1 MPRTTPS
8 AIMKFSYH
16 KLLSFLLLF
25 CLISLSGQEPTEL
38 HPWTDLNGRTLQA
51 KFIKGNNT
59 SVTIEWNGQRFDL
72 PIDTLSDPSKALAK
86 KFIQESAGS
95 EKPDADVQQWKDTSG
110 RSIQAKFIKSD
121 KLTVT
126 LDWNGKTTVLPLSMF
141 DQESQNMASRLQSEN
156 VSVAISP
163 DSNPV
168 VKVDLNGELD
178 LLAEYPWAN
187 SAGKTVSG
195 RFLDVSKDDVKLSIN
210 RGSREV
216 SIPLAS
222 LAKDSQSLAQKLK
235 IIQVKAQKAGATLA
249 KKRKT
254 MKVPAVTDTD
264 LEIEHEFKDVEGRT
278 VKAQFIDADDQV
290 VSVVIKTSSRNAI
303 PLPWDKFDSASIAK
317 LEALRRKKL
326 EISSRK
332 PKIIHAKGNRLSYYG
347 NGKYKDYNTVY
358 EGDSYTIGLPYS
370 GSGLHVWINPGA
382 DKLPDSAK
390 GNPLGLRRMSIGFI
404 SIFTDRTNPKRVR
417 RRSRKITSF
426 DSSPEPSLDR
436 DKITLTGKYE
446 NGGTFEYNM
455 EVNRN
460 GMQFW
465 SRIKDPAGEEWPT
478 STRIGVSLHGVVPN
492 VKDLAMSAI
501 KPQIGD
507 GAFYMTPVE
516 GKRMKLPFDKKWTEI
531 KIPRGALSSLK
542 GVEVMGTPYYNFKF
556 NISPNN
562 GKDMNFD
569 YSKGY
574 SGTFPFQGISL
585 GYSSKEKRTEVPRS
599 RSLKVSVTKK

>member
-1 MPRTTPS
+1 
-8 AIMKFSYH
+8 MKFTFCKLIFFSISY
-16 KLLSFLLLF
+16 FLV
-25 CLISLSGQEPTEL
+25 SLNAEETNEL

-51 KFIKGNNT
+51 KFIKGDNA

-72 PIDTLSDPSKALAK
+72 PMATLSDQSKALAK
-86 KFIQESAGS
+86 KFIQKSNGSPESDS
-95 EKPDADVQQWKDTSG
+95 EAQQWKDTSG
-110 RSIQAKFIKSD
+110 RTIQAKFIKSD

-126 LDWNGKTTVLPLSMF
+126 LNWNGKTTVLPLSMF
-141 DQESQNMASRLQSEN
+141 DQESQIMAAKLQSEK
-156 VSVAISP
+156 VSEPVSSN
-163 DSNPV
+163 SNPV
-168 VKVDLNGELD
+168 VKVDLNGDLD
-178 LLAEYPWAN
+178 LFAEYPWIN
-187 SAGKTVSG
+187 SAGKTVNG
-195 RFLDVSKDDVKLSIN
+195 RFLDVSKNDVKLSIN
-210 RGSREV
+210 RGTREV

-222 LAKDSQSLAQKLK
+222 LAKESQSLAQKLK
-235 IIQVKAQKAGATLA
+235 IVQVKAQKAGAVLA

-254 MKVPAVTDTD
+254 MKVPAVTDAD
-264 LEIEHEFKDVEGRT
+264 LEIEHEFKDVDGRT

-303 PLPWDKFDSASIAK
+303 PLPWDKFDSDSIAK

-332 PKIIHAKGNRLSYYG
+332 PKIIPAKGNRLSYYG

-370 GSGLHVWINPGA
+370 GSGLHVWINPGT
-382 DKLPDSAK
+382 DKMPDSAK
-390 GNPLGLRRMSIGFI
+390 ANPLGLRRMSIGFN

-465 SRIKDPAGEEWPT
+465 SKIKDPAGEEWPT

>member
-1 MPRTTPS
+1 
-8 AIMKFSYH
+8 MKSFYH
-16 KLLSFLLLF
+16 KLTFFLFTF
-25 CLISLSGQEPTEL
+25 CLTSLSGQESTEL

-72 PIDTLSDPSKALAK
+72 PIDTLSDESMALAK
-86 KFIQESAGS
+86 KFIQKSAGS
-95 EKPDADVQQWKDTSG
+95 QKVDAVVQEWKDTSG

-235 IIQVKAQKAGATLA
+235 IMQVKVQKAGATLA

-332 PKIIHAKGNRLSYYG
+332 PKIIPAKGNRLSYYG
-347 NGKYKDYNTVY
+347 NGKYKDYNTVF

-404 SIFTDRTNPKRVR
+404 SQYVDRSDGKRAR

-436 DKITLTGKYE
+436 EKITLTGKYE

-478 STRIGVSLHGVVPN
+478 STRVSVGLHGVVPN

-516 GKRMKLPFDKKWTEI
+516 GKRIKLPFDKKWIEI

-562 GKDMNFD
+562 GKDMNFN

-574 SGTFPFQGISL
+574 GGTFPFQGISL
-585 GYSSKEKRTEVPRS
+585 DYSSKEKRTEVPRS
-599 RSLKVSVTKK
+599 RSLKVSVTRK

>member
-1 MPRTTPS
+1 
-8 AIMKFSYH
+8 MKYSFCKLIFFSI
-16 KLLSFLLLF
+16 FF
-25 CLISLSGQEPTEL
+25 CLVSLNAEETNEL

-51 KFIKGNNT
+51 KFIKGDNA

-72 PIDTLSDPSKALAK
+72 PMATLSDQSKALAK
-86 KFIQESAGS
+86 KFIQKSSSSPKSDS
-95 EKPDADVQQWKDTSG
+95 EAQQWKDTSG
-110 RSIQAKFIKSD
+110 RTIQAKFIKSD

-126 LDWNGKTTVLPLSMF
+126 LNWNGKTTVLPLSMF
-141 DQESQNMASRLQSEN
+141 DQESQIMAAKLQRATVSEP
-156 VSVAISP
+156 VSSN
-163 DSNPV
+163 SNPV
-168 VKVDLNGELD
+168 VKVDLKGDLD

-187 SAGKTVSG
+187 STGKTVNG

-210 RGSREV
+210 RGTREV

-222 LAKDSQSLAQKLK
+222 LAKESQSLAQKLK
-235 IIQVKAQKAGATLA
+235 IIQVKAQKAGAALA

-254 MKVPAVTDTD
+254 MKVPAVTDAD
-264 LEIEHEFKDVEGRT
+264 LEIEHEFKDVDGRT

-303 PLPWDKFDSASIAK
+303 PLPWDKFDSDSIAK

-332 PKIIHAKGNRLSYYG
+332 PKIITAKGNRLSYFG

-370 GSGLHVWINPGA
+370 GSGFHVWINPGA
-382 DKLPDSAK
+382 DKMPDSAK
-390 GNPLGLRRMSIGFI
+390 ANPLGLRRMTIGFI
-404 SIFTDRTNPKRVR
+404 SQYVDRSDGKRAR
-417 RRSRKITSF
+417 RKSRRITSF

-436 DKITLTGKYE
+436 EKITLTGKYE

-478 STRIGVSLHGVVPN
+478 STRVSVGLHGVVPN

-507 GAFYMTPVE
+507 GAFYMTPTE
-516 GKRMKLPFDKKWTEI
+516 GKRIKLPFDKKWTEI

-574 SGTFPFQGISL
+574 GGTFPFQGISL
-585 GYSSKEKRTEVPRS
+585 DYSSKEKRTEVPRS
-599 RSLKVSVTKK
+599 RSLKVSVTKI

>member
-1 MPRTTPS
+1 
-8 AIMKFSYH
+8 MKFSYH
-16 KLLSFLLLF
+16 KLIFFPFIF
-25 CLISLSGQEPTEL
+25 CLTSLLGQEPTEL

-72 PIDTLSDPSKALAK
+72 PIDTLSDESKALAK
-86 KFIQESAGS
+86 KFIQKNAGS

-126 LDWNGKTTVLPLSMF
+126 LNWNGKTTVLPLSMF
-141 DQESQNMASRLQSEN
+141 DQESQIMAAKLQSEN
-156 VSVAISP
+156 ISEP
-163 DSNPV
+163 VLSNNNPV
-168 VKVDLNGELD
+168 VKVDLDGELD
-178 LLAEYPWAN
+178 LFAEYPWAN

-195 RFLDVSKDDVKLSIN
+195 RFLDLGKDDVKLSIN
-210 RGSREV
+210 RGTREV

-222 LAKDSQSLAQKLK
+222 LAKDSLSLAQKLK
-235 IIQVKAQKAGATLA
+235 IMQVKAQKAGATLA

-254 MKVPAVTDTD
+254 MKVPAVTDAD
-264 LEIEHEFKDVEGRT
+264 LEIEHEFKDVNGRT
-278 VKAQFIDADDQV
+278 VKAQFIDADDQT

-332 PKIIHAKGNRLSYYG
+332 PKIIPAKGNRLSYYG

-390 GNPLGLRRMSIGFI
+390 GNLLGLKRMSIGFN
-404 SIFTDRTNPKRVR
+404 SIFTDRTNPKRAK

-562 GKDMNFD
+562 GKDMDFD

>member
-1 MPRTTPS
+1 
-8 AIMKFSYH
+8 MKHFC
-16 KLLSFLLLF
+16 KLFFFPFLI
-25 CLISLSGQEPTEL
+25 CLTSLSGQESAEL
-38 HPWTDLNGRTLQA
+38 HPWTDLSGRTLQA

-59 SVTIEWNGQRFDL
+59 SVTIEWNGNRFDL
-72 PIDTLSDPSKALAK
+72 PIDTLSDQSKALAK

-141 DQESQNMASRLQSEN
+141 DQESQMMAARLQSEN

-178 LLAEYPWAN
+178 LFAEYPWAN

-210 RGSREV
+210 RGTREV

-222 LAKDSQSLAQKLK
+222 LAKDSLSLAQKLK
-235 IIQVKAQKAGATLA
+235 IMQVKAQKAGATLA

-254 MKVPAVTDTD
+254 MKVPAVTDAD
-264 LEIEHEFKDVEGRT
+264 LEIEHEFKDVNGRT

-303 PLPWDKFDSASIAK
+303 PLPWDKFDSDSIAK

-332 PKIIHAKGNRLSYYG
+332 PKIIPAKGNRLSYYG

-390 GNPLGLRRMSIGFI
+390 GNPLGLRRMSIGFN

-465 SRIKDPAGEEWPT
+465 SKIKDPAGEEWPT

-599 RSLKVSVTKK
+599 RFLKVSVTKK

>member
-1 MPRTTPS
+1 
-8 AIMKFSYH
+8 MKSSYH
-16 KLLSFLLLF
+16 KLTFFLFTF
-25 CLISLSGQEPTEL
+25 CLSSLLGQESAEL

-51 KFIKGNNT
+51 KFIKGNNV

-72 PIDTLSDPSKALAK
+72 PMDTLSDQSKALAE
-86 KFIQESAGS
+86 KFMLKSAGS
-95 EKPDADVQQWKDTSG
+95 EKVDADFQQWKDTSG
-110 RSIQAKFIKSD
+110 RTIQAKFIKSD

-126 LDWNGKTTVLPLSMF
+126 LNWNGKNTVLPLSMF
-141 DQESQNMASRLQSEN
+141 DQESQIMAAKLQSDKTSN
-156 VSVAISP
+156 SVASN
-163 DSNPV
+163 SNPV
-168 VKVDLNGELD
+168 IKVDLEGELS

-195 RFLDVSKDDVKLSIN
+195 RFLDVSKDDLKLSIN
-210 RGSREV
+210 RGTREV

-222 LAKDSQSLAQKLK
+222 LGKESQSLAQKLK
-235 IIQVKAQKAGATLA
+235 IMQVKAQKAGATLA

-254 MKVPAVTDTD
+254 MKVPAVTVAD

-278 VKAQFIDADDQV
+278 VKAQFIDADDLS
-290 VSVVIKTSSRNAI
+290 VSVVIRTISKNAI
-303 PLPWDKFDSASIAK
+303 PLSWDKFDSDSIAK

-326 EISSRK
+326 EVSSRK
-332 PKIIHAKGNRLSYYG
+332 PKIISAKGNRLSYYG

-370 GSGLHVWINPGA
+370 GGGLHVWINPGA

-390 GNPLGLRRMSIGFI
+390 GNPLGLRRMTIGFI
-404 SIFTDRTNPKRVR
+404 SQYVDRSDGKRAR
-417 RRSRKITSF
+417 RRTRKITSF

-436 DKITLTGKYE
+436 EKITLTGKYE

-478 STRIGVSLHGVVPN
+478 STRVSVGLHGVVPN
-492 VKDLAMSAI
+492 VKDLPMSAI

-507 GAFYMTPVE
+507 GAFYMTPTE
-516 GKRMKLPFDKKWTEI
+516 GKRIKLPFDKKWI
-531 KIPRGALSSLK
+531 DLKIPRGALSSLK
-542 GVEVMGTPYYNFKF
+542 GVEVMGTPYYHFKF

-562 GKDMNFD
+562 GKDMNFN

-574 SGTFPFQGISL
+574 GGTFPFQGINL
-585 GYSSKEKRTEVPRS
+585 DYSSKEKNTEVPRS